1 MAELTPKQLRFVDEY
16 LVDLNATQAA
26 IRAGYSANTAQ
37 EQGARLLSNV
47 IVSAAVAE
55 RMNER
60 AERTEITQDM
70 VLRRWWQIAT
80 ADPRKLI
87 EYRRCSCRYCY
98 GKKNQYQ
105 WIDEQEFIRAYNAAV
120 ALQEAAPDEL
130 HDIPDNEG
138 GYGYNP
144 TITPSADCPKC
155 FGRGHGEA
163 YAHDTRNIDDQ
174 SAVLYAGVK
183 VTKEGLEVKMHDQ
196 TAALEN
202 VAKHLGMFVDRKE
215 VGRPGDF
222 ERMTDDE
229 LEQKLNANE
238 SALRTAQAAIRTA
251 SSTAGK
257 AAKAK
262 SS

>member
-1 MAELTPKQLRFVDEY
+1 MAELTPKQQRFVDEY

-26 IRAGYSANTAQ
+26 IRAGYSAKTA
-37 EQGARLLSNV
+37 GAIGDENLKKPEISAV
-47 IVSAAVAE
+47 IE
-55 RMNER
+55 LRMLDR
-60 AERTEITQDM
+60 AQRTEITQDM

-87 EYRRCSCRYCY
+87 EYRRCACRYCY
-98 GKKNQYQ
+98 GKNSKYH
-105 WIDEQEFIRAYNAAV
+105 WIDEQEFIRAYNEAV
-120 ALQEAAPDEL
+120 SLQEAAPDEL

-144 TITPSADCPKC
+144 TRTPSADCPKC

-163 YAHDTRNIDDQ
+163 YAHDTRNIDEQ

-222 ERMTDDE
+222 ERLTDDE
-229 LEQKLNANE
+229 LEQQLNANE

-251 SSTAGK
+251 SSPTGK
-257 AAKAK
+257 ATKAK